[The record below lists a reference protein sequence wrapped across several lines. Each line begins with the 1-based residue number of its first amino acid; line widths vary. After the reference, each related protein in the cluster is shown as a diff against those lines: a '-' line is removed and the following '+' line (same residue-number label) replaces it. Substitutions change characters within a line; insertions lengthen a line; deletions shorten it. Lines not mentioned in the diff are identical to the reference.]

1 MVFKGLLYL
10 VRLWSPRDLSVTVAV
25 NVCLRV
31 SCVPRGD
38 RFTLPPR
45 ATLHSHLSATPLGR
59 SRSGSGRA
67 SDRETVFGDECRIRN
82 PGKTTNSN
90 PMTRLE
96 ISRTCRVRVS
106 GVARREHVSLKSVA
120 RPP

>member
-45 ATLHSHLSATPLGR
+45 ATLHSHLS
-59 SRSGSGRA
+59 GSPAVRLRA
-67 SDRETVFGDECRIRN
+67 RGSDRETVFGDECGIRN